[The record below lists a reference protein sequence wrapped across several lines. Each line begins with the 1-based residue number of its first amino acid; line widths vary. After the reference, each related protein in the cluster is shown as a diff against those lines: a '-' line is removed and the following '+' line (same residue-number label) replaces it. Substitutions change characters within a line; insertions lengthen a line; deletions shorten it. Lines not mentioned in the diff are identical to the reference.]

1 MDLFCCF
8 QMAVVHIKAFIV
20 TAKGLVFYMCWIFRT
35 GCS

>member
-20 TAKGLVFYMCWIFRT
+20 TAKGLVFLYVLDF
-35 GCS
+35 